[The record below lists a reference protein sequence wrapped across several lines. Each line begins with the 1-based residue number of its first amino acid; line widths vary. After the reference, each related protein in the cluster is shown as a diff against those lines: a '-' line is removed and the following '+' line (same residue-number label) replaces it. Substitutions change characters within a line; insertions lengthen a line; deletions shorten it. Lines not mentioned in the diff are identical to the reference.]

1 MNPKAQAIKANID
14 KWDHTKVKGF
24 CTTKEIINSEETTY
38 GMGEYICKSYIRE
51 GVNTKIYKE

>member
-38 GMGEYICKSYIRE
+38 RIGENFPKHKSE
-51 GVNTKIYKE
+51 IYKKFK